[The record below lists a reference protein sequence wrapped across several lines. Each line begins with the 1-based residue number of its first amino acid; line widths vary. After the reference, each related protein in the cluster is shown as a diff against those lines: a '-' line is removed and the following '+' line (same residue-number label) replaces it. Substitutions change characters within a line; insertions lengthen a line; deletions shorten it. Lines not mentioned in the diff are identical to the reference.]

1 MKIYPVL
8 DLRGGQVVHAVAGQ
22 RHQYQPV
29 QSRLTNSTDPV
40 DLLNAMQDQLG
51 LNQFYVADLDGIQ
64 HQRPDWRQL
73 RRLTGTGA
81 QLLVDAGF
89 RTVRDSEMLPAND
102 LGSVRAVLGTE
113 SFEDLESVVPDHFA
127 NGIISI
133 DLRNGL
139 LQLAGGPAHL
149 PKEPEGL
156 IEDLAQRGFRDFIL
170 LDVATVGTHQGIP
183 TLPLIA
189 KMHSRCPEIRF
200 ITGGGIRSEA
210 CLKDAQ
216 QSRVQG
222 LLIASA
228 IHNGTLGRTEFER
241 LNLHTGHTTSKDG

>member
-40 DLLNAMQDQLG
+40 DLLTAMQDQLG

-64 HQRPDWRQL
+64 HQRPDWPQL
-73 RRLTGTGA
+73 QRLTRTGA
-81 QLLVDAGF
+81 TLMVDAGF
-89 RTVRDSEMLPAND
+89 RTVQDSERLHAQD
-102 LGSVRAVLGTE
+102 LGAVQAVLGTE
-113 SFEDLESVVPDHFA
+113 SFEDLDSVVPDHFA

-133 DLRNGL
+133 DLRNGV
-139 LQLAGGPAHL
+139 LQLACRSDHIPREPDALVEHL
-149 PKEPEGL
+149 SR
-156 IEDLAQRGFRDFIL
+156 RGFRDFII

-183 TLPLIA
+183 TLSLITQ
-189 KMHSRCPEIRF
+189 MQLHCPEVRF

-216 QSRVQG
+216 RSRVHG

-228 IHNGTLGRTEFER
+228 IHNGTLGRTEFEQ
-241 LNLHTGHTTSKDG
+241 LNLHTGHTTSEDG